1 MAMHA
6 GRQLSVEAQTE
17 QGFEGE
23 ADIRRLQLQ
32 VLIGARSTVAA
43 AFAHN
48 DEAGL

>member
-1 MAMHA
+1 MRGASSA
-6 GRQLSVEAQTE
+6 SRRRPSRSA
-17 QGFEGE
+17 FEVE